1 MEKPL
6 TVLVIGPSQ
15 NGKSTFV
22 NRLVNLATTEVSYAK
37 EGDGNF
43 KCTETCTVYD
53 LEVPLTDYKLVSVQD
68 GMDYNVPDLKEEVKF
83 LGGAWWKK
91 QTKTKYAIRPRQPH
105 GPCIRLRLI
114 DTPGLDDSEGKDY
127 ENLKEVLG
135 TLNTMAKSPVK
146 WEREIRAVAL
156 VYNANNAFSYSFQ
169 NTIKDY
175 QRCMPNLFG
184 GLSVINTNFSVT
196 TWAQKRQN
204 FVRDKI
210 LGDAETTKHRLL
222 KEHCKEFAKILG
234 PDSATPTHFFIDS
247 KPKDSF
253 MFDEYLSCNTISD
266 ILNFWGNSTPMEIG
280 QMRLIKNDN
289 MQAIDRVMQSLLNF
303 AVNQWEADKRDL
315 LQHVSNEEALH
326 SHFEQQ
332 HREITDDI
340 SRFESDLDRY
350 DNDSEFTIQ
359 KYMTSDDA
367 SAPELG
373 LRWILR
379 AKMKNSFYIQEPDY
393 PEYQVDAQNGVNDR
407 WTSHSFDYSSNSW
420 TGYYEANPG
429 KLPRL
434 TARSYTTNRVFHRDT
449 ISKLRSDVR
458 RARVRLAQNDAM
470 LARHAPADSGNQNPK
485 LEAFVSWITTAKD
498 LVEVLGQKEPP
509 LDLSFDEAARSRYAK
524 QPRNVDQGDVF
535 YMVKLVKPEL
545 VKPLRAVLMD

>member
-22 NRLVNLATTEVSYAK
+22 NRLVNLATNEVSYAK

-43 KCTETCTVYD
+43 KCTASCTIYD
-53 LEVPLTDYKLVSVQD
+53 LDVPLTDYKLVNVQD
-68 GMDYNVPDLKEEVKF
+68 GMDYNVPDLKEEDKF

-91 QTKTKYAIRPRQPH
+91 QTKAKYAIKPRKPH
-105 GPCIRLRLI
+105 GPRIRLRLI

-146 WEREIRAVAL
+146 WEKEISAVAL

-169 NTIKDY
+169 NIIKDY

-184 GLSVINTNFSVT
+184 GLAVINTNFSMT

-210 LGDAETTKHRLL
+210 LGDAETAKHYLL
-222 KEHCKEFAKILG
+222 KERCKEFAKILG
-234 PDSATPTHFFIDS
+234 QKSSTPTHFFIDN
-247 KPKDSF
+247 KPKNSF
-253 MFDEYLSCNTISD
+253 MFDEYVSCNTISD
-266 ILNFWGNSTPMEIG
+266 ILNFWANSTPMEIG
-280 QMRLIKNDN
+280 QMRLVKNDN

-303 AVNQWEADKRDL
+303 AINQWEADKRDL
-315 LQHVSNEEALH
+315 LQHVSKEEALR

-332 HREITDDI
+332 HRELSDDI
-340 SRFESDLDRY
+340 SRFETDLARY
-350 DNDSEFTIQ
+350 DNDSEYTIQ
-359 KYMTSDDA
+359 TYTTSDDA
-367 SAPELG
+367 SAPELFARWA
-373 LRWILR
+373 LRL
-379 AKMKNSFYIQEPDY
+379 KLKNAFYIDEPDY
-393 PEYQVDAQNGVNDR
+393 PEYQVDAQDGVNDR
-407 WTSHSFDYSSNSW
+407 WTSRSFDYGSNSW
-420 TGYYEANPG
+420 TGYYEARPG

-434 TARSYTTNRVFHRDT
+434 TARSYTTNRVIHRDA
-449 ISKLRSDVR
+449 IARLRGDVR
-458 RARVRLAQNDAM
+458 RARVRLAENDAM
-470 LARHAPADSGNQNPK
+470 LALHAPPDGSQNPK
-485 LEAFVSWITTAKD
+485 LEALVGCIAAAKD

-524 QPRNVDQGDVF
+524 QPSIVGQADVL
-535 YMVKLVKPEL
+535 YMVRLAKPEL
-545 VKPLRAVLMD
+545 ERPLRAVLNG